1 MSSHIAAESTETAR
15 PPVVLVVD
23 DNDQARMLLNRILER
38 EHFAAV
44 EASDGFEAIHTAQNQ
59 HIDLILIDIQMP
71 GMDGFETVRR
81 LREDHLTERIPIIVV
96 TAVARDSG
104 DVARGFGL
112 GADDYIVK
120 PFNSSELMARVRA
133 KIKARQLEDT
143 LQRRNEEL
151 ATLIRIGHQMNRAL
165 ALPDLAENLLDAL
178 CAHLKVTLGGLLVYA
193 PNGSIIYATARG
205 VPRKRIV
212 DSPLANLAVGK
223 GESII
228 IRDAAAEGIDAA
240 NGFAPDIVCRS
251 GLAVPICHQSQTL
264 GVICLG
270 YAAPDRFNAHD
281 LHLLQ
286 SVAEQAALAIRNSQL
301 YAELSDYAQ
310 NLEAMVQARTDALQK
325 AQELLTR
332 ADKLAAIGTLAAG
345 IAHEINNPLQALVY
359 NLELALEDIDSSHT
373 PERETLDMARE
384 DVHRIRR
391 IVSRLLDFAR
401 PTESGLA
408 ALSLNHVVR
417 EVLTFIHKQLEHARV
432 EVTQQLRATY
442 QVNGSA
448 DQLKQVILNLCVNAL
463 DAMPTGGQL
472 RIATANVA
480 DSDSGGS
487 SWVELLIEDNGIGIA
502 PEYITQIFDPFFTT
516 KASGTGLGL
525 SISHSIIQ
533 GHGGQLW
540 VESRSGRTSFTVRLP
555 ATEPQT

>member
-1 MSSHIAAESTETAR
+1 
-15 PPVVLVVD
+15 
-23 DNDQARMLLNRILER
+23 MLLNRILER
-38 EHFAAV
+38 EQFIAV
-44 EASDGFEAIHTAQNQ
+44 EASDGFEAIRIAQNQ
-59 HIDLILIDIQMP
+59 PIDLILIDIQMP

-81 LREDHLTERIPIIVV
+81 LRDDQRTERIPIIIV
-96 TAVARDSG
+96 TAVARDAG

-178 CAHLKVTLGGLLVYA
+178 CDHLKVKLGGLLIYA
-193 PNGSIIYATARG
+193 PTGTILYATARG
-205 VPRKRIV
+205 APRKRIM
-212 DSPLANLAVGK
+212 DSALANLAVRQGR
-223 GESII
+223 SIM
-228 IRDAAAEGIDAA
+228 IRDMEAEQDISPTD
-240 NGFAPDIVCRS
+240 FSPEIVCRS
-251 GLAVPICHQSQTL
+251 ALVVPICHQMQTL

-270 YAAPDRFNAHD
+270 YAEPDRFNTHD
-281 LHLLQ
+281 VHLLQ
-286 SVAEQAALAIRNSQL
+286 SVAEQAALAIRNAQL

-310 NLEAMVQARTDALQK
+310 NLEDMVKARTDALQK

-345 IAHEINNPLQALVY
+345 IAHEINNPLQALLY

-401 PTESGLA
+401 PTESGLT
-408 ALSLNHVVR
+408 ALSLNHVVQ
-417 EVLTFIHKQLEHARV
+417 EVLSFMYKQLEHARV
-432 EVTQQLRATY
+432 EAIQQLRATHLI
-442 QVNGSA
+442 NGSA

-463 DAMPTGGQL
+463 DAMPNGGQL
-472 RIATANVA
+472 RIATANIA
-480 DSDSGGS
+480 ESDSS
-487 SWVELLIEDNGIGIA
+487 SGVWVELIIEDTGIGIA
-502 PEYITQIFDPFFTT
+502 PEHISQIFDPFFTT
-516 KASGTGLGL
+516 KANGTGLGL

-540 VESRSGRTSFTVRLP
+540 VESQPRRTRFTVRLP
-555 ATEPQT
+555 AAAPQT